1 MTKAPITNRVKGKVW
16 TDMMIIE
23 FDGNIA
29 GGVETCFRG
38 LKLEQMEGVIEQ
50 MKKIFE
56 SRKANPSGLNGTN
69 PTFVILNECDL

>member
-16 TDMMIIE
+16 TDTMIIE

-56 SRKANPSGLNGTN
+56 SRKANPNGLNGTN

>member
-1 MTKAPITNRVKGKVW
+1 MAKAPITNRVKGKVW

-56 SRKANPSGLNGTN
+56 SRKANPSGLIGTN
-69 PTFVILNECDL
+69 PTIVILDEARA